1 MGTDEQEEVFG
12 EDYHVPFEEMEKNV
26 KGLDCGED
34 GKPKGI
40 IRERDNQD
48 IRVCDLCGKTF
59 VGGKALG
66 GHRRSH
72 FQTKKVAGLTIK
84 IKKQHVTKMGC
95 CICNK
100 DFPSMR
106 SLFGHMRAHPD
117 RDWRGIQPPLQSPH
131 RKSSSSVDDADN
143 GEQLARS
150 DLLKSVS
157 NWSKTERR
165 RRKSTGA
172 VAAAQ
177 ILVLMASG
185 EHERQ
190 AGKKKMKKK
199 KAKCLMEKLRD
210 SETEEIGLNID
221 DKNVQKAVAE
231 SYKCS
236 TCDRSFGTFQGLGGH
251 RSIHNKDSKK
261 NRELEETNV
270 IAAFAD
276 TFRID
281 ESRESNMP
289 IPSPS
294 PGEAIQTGPRRR
306 MDFDLNQPYDMDMED
321 EGIY

>member
-1 MGTDEQEEVFG
+1 MEEVFE
-12 EDYHVPFEEMEKNV
+12 EDHHDVPFEEMENV

-34 GKPKGI
+34 GKPKVG
-40 IRERDNQD
+40 IRERDHRD

-72 FQTKKVAGLTIK
+72 FQAKKVAGLTIK

-117 RDWRGIQPPLQSPH
+117 RDWRGIQPPLHSPH
-131 RKSSSSVDDADN
+131 RKSSVVDADN
-143 GEQLARS
+143 GVQLTRS

-185 EHERQ
+185 EHEQQ
-190 AGKKKMKKK
+190 AGKRKMSKK
-199 KAKCLMEKLRD
+199 KAKCWMEKLRD
-210 SETEEIGLNID
+210 SETEEIGLID
-221 DKNVQKAVAE
+221 DKNMQKAAAE
-231 SYKCS
+231 AYKCS

-251 RSIHNKDSKK
+251 RSIHNKDNKK

-270 IAAFAD
+270 VAAFAD

-281 ESRESNMP
+281 DDDDEGKESNKT
-289 IPSPS
+289 
-294 PGEAIQTGPRRR
+294 PGGEVRR
-306 MDFDLNQPYDMDMED
+306 MDFDLNQPYDMED